1 MNSKPRRMIT
11 TVPKWCSPCKKSKA
25 GIQTDEGFRCAPCAE
40 AMGFTVMRRKRHTFT
55 TATAKAARAGQI
67 ATADG
72 TMKRRAAAKKAAATR
87 RRKAAIA
94 ARKAMFDGMQRMNS
108 MIVQFIPV
116 NTPSAVCRGCK
127 GRADPR
133 RVEWLSRDFKACVC
147 SECAEKVSA

>member
-1 MNSKPRRMIT
+1 MGL
-11 TVPKWCSPCKKSKA
+11 TVVDAPKHS
-25 GIQTDEGFRCAPCAE
+25 
-40 AMGFTVMRRKRHTFT
+40 FTS
-55 TATAKAARAGQI
+55 ATAKAARAAQI

-108 MIVQFIPV
+108 MMIQFIPM
-116 NTPSAVCRGCK
+116 NAPSAVCRGCK

-147 SECAEKVSA
+147 SECVERVSA